1 MSSVDENCN
10 FRNLYLDMA
19 NPSDHVNVDRIEI
32 DGVEYQMVAEKPK
45 ATNIICDRFYYYGEE
60 IIK

>member
-1 MSSVDENCN
+1 MSSLHQNCN
-10 FRNLYLDMA
+10 FKDLFIEMA
-19 NPSDHVNVDRIEI
+19 NPLDHLNVDRIEI
-32 DGVEYQMVAEKPK
+32 DGVEYQRVEKKPK

>member
-1 MSSVDENCN
+1 MSSVQENCN
-10 FRNLYLDMA
+10 FRDLFIEMA
-19 NPSDHVNVDRIEI
+19 NPLDHLNVDRIEI
-32 DGVEYQMVAEKPK
+32 DGVEYERVIKKPK